1 MDAHNPVA
9 DDSTSYGARLKR
21 LTEGITEVDGLPL
34 NFNSWWMST
43 LSPAETVRSGFSQP

>member
-34 NFNSWWMST
+34 NFKVYLVVDVN
-43 LSPAETVRSGFSQP
+43 AFA